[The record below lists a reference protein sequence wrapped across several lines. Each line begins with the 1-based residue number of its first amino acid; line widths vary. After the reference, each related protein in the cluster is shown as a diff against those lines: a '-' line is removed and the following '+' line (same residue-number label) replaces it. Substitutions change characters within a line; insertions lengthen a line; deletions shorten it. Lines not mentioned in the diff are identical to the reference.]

1 MSSVLG
7 RRQIDR
13 LARDDVVR
21 ECEQRGIA
29 TTSLDLGAMRKR
41 LKCARFCTPRVLEDL
56 ACPVCR
62 STPHPDDVL
71 IVCGAGHHMCFACI
85 LGIYRLAPARHV
97 CPMRCGELRVAPPGH
112 LLRCLVQG
120 VGAHVLARRC
130 AVHAQYL
137 ALHGSDF
144 FQQLPLAHRRL
155 YGPVELRKFAQ
166 LQDRHGT
173 ELERF
178 IRLEQRC
185 QILRNQLL
193 TALQPGE
200 NPEVDPVPERVVPGA
215 RRPSHVRFPSSSSSS
230 SSSAESSSSGSDAE
244 VEV

>member
-13 LARDDVVR
+13 LGRDDVVR
-21 ECEQRGIA
+21 ECAQRGIV
-29 TTSLDLGAMRKR
+29 TTSLDLGTMRKR
-41 LKCARFCTPRVLEDL
+41 LKCARFCTPRLLEDL

-71 IVCGAGHHMCFACI
+71 IVCDAGHHMCFACI
-85 LGIYRLAPARHV
+85 LGIYRLSAPARHV
-97 CPMRCGELRVAPPGH
+97 CPMRCGKLRVSPPGY

-130 AVHAQYL
+130 AVHAQYR

-144 FQQLPLAHRRL
+144 FKQLPSSHRRL
-155 YGPVELRKFAQ
+155 YGPTELRQFAR
-166 LQDRHGT
+166 LQNRHGA
-173 ELERF
+173 ELEQF
-178 IRLEQRC
+178 IQMDQRYHL
-185 QILRNQLL
+185 LRTQLL

-200 NPEVDPVPERVVPGA
+200 TLEVDPGPERGA
-215 RRPSHVRFPSSSSSS
+215 REGRTPSHARFPSSS
-230 SSSAESSSSGSDAE
+230 SSSAESSSSDMEEGE
-244 VEV
+244 VG